1 MMNGL
6 RSDDALLE
14 VRQLSIRFGGLAA
27 LQDVELVI
35 DGRDLVGIIGPN
47 GAGKTTLFN
56 AISRTVSVERG
67 AVIRSRGVDVLH
79 SKARLVPKVGI
90 ARTFQQIE
98 LVEGDTILD
107 NVLTGGFL
115 SYPRSAAWDLV
126 RPLRSK
132 KAEMELVEAAKGYL
146 SLFEIDSW
154 TTVRARAAPYAVKKR
169 AQICRALMT
178 RPRILLLDEPAS
190 GMTMAER
197 NQLRVLLVE
206 LKAQLDLLVV
216 IVEHDVNFLTDICSR
231 MVAFEFGRVI
241 ADDVPAKVI
250 SNERV
255 LSAYMG
261 AASS

>member
-1 MMNGL
+1 MLNG
-6 RSDDALLE
+6 SGSKDALLE
-14 VRQLSIRFGGLAA
+14 IRQLSVRFGGLAA

-35 DGRDLVGIIGPN
+35 DGRELVGIIGPN

-67 AVIRSRGVDVLH
+67 AVIRSQGVDVLRT
-79 SKARLVPKVGI
+79 KARLVPKVGI

-98 LVEGDTILD
+98 LAEGDTILD

-115 SYPRSAAWDLV
+115 RYPRSAAWDLV
-126 RPLRSK
+126 RPLRGRK
-132 KAEMELVEAAKGYL
+132 DEMELVETAKGYL
-146 SLFEIDSW
+146 SLFEIDPW

-178 RPRILLLDEPAS
+178 CPRVLLLDEPAS

-197 NQLRVLLVE
+197 DQLRTLVVE
-206 LKAQLDLLVV
+206 LKTRLDLLVI
-216 IVEHDVNFLTDICSR
+216 IVEHDVKFLAEICSR
-231 MVAFEFGRVI
+231 MVALEFGRVI

-261 AASS
+261 AGSS